1 MADNSYW
8 SKRLKQE
15 MMAKQASEAD
25 VDQAMSALYRVH
37 QTNIEKE
44 IQAFYQKYADG
55 EGVSITEAKKRA
67 DKVDVQAFAD
77 KAKRYVE
84 EKDFSPQANAELKLY
99 NLKMRVSR
107 AELLQYNMDL
117 ELLALGEGERQLTE
131 KFLRAGFADEVKS
144 QSGILGEYIKNP
156 KTVERS
162 MEAVLNVPFEGVTWS
177 ERIWERQQALR
188 QVVARTAHETLV
200 RGRNAMAMIPE
211 LRREFGVS
219 KSAAKRLAVTEVA
232 RVQSEAQKI
241 SMIENGFDEY
251 EYIAEPTACPIC
263 AKLDG
268 NIYKVAE
275 MEPGKNCAPMHPHC
289 HCSTA
294 PHVKRDK
301 ESLSESSDALKE
313 KIDNLDIASASVSDI
328 IEIGEAIN
336 AKHDVAGAIGDHEKL
351 KEIFSNYREMGGVI
365 SKETWAKGSSK
376 LIKDQLSDAFAQYP
390 KDWANIPSKNGRQ
403 LYILKRERGYFAE
416 GAVNTNRYAN
426 IPNFRTGYLTIA
438 SEGTSRATV
447 YHEIGHMVE
456 WGNKDAE
463 RISRE
468 FIKKRT
474 EGERLVSLLE
484 IFPGSGFNY
493 TEVTKPDDFIS
504 PYIGKEYRSG
514 TEVLSMGL
522 QGIYTPESAF
532 VKKRNPDG
540 SLDKKLITDDP
551 EFLNLIIGLI
561 VKG

>member
-15 MMAKQASEAD
+15 LLAKQASEAD
-25 VDQAMSALYRVH
+25 VDKAMSALYRVH

-44 IQAFYQKYADG
+44 IQAFYQKYADD

-84 EKDFSPQANAELKLY
+84 EKNFSPRANAELKLY

-156 KTVERS
+156 KTVEQS

-177 ERIWERQQALR
+177 ERIWDRQQALR

-268 NIYKVAE
+268 NIYKVSE

-294 PHVKRDK
+294 PHMSREKNWDK
-301 ESLSESSDALKE
+301 IDRILNDEEPNLNKGFNTYDDPIREVMGSAFESHPKETLE
-313 KIDNLDIASASVSDI
+313 KIEELQKMGVDVIFHSGEGMMYQPGALGKPGQVKVDREASYSALLHEYVHAVDDEASGWQAARMVWDNDKAIEFEKRAYDAELEFYRLNNVPDEYI
-328 IEIGEAIN
+328 IRL
-336 AKHDVAGAIGDHEKL
+336 EKL
-351 KEIFSNYREMGGVI
+351 KK
-365 SKETWAKGSSK
+365 KE
-376 LIKDQLSDAFAQYP
+376 Y
-390 KDWANIPSKNGRQ
+390 
-403 LYILKRERGYFAE
+403 
-416 GAVNTNRYAN
+416 
-426 IPNFRTGYLTIA
+426 
-438 SEGTSRATV
+438 
-447 YHEIGHMVE
+447 
-456 WGNKDAE
+456 E
-463 RISRE
+463 RI
-468 FIKKRT
+468 
-474 EGERLVSLLE
+474 
-484 IFPGSGFNY
+484 
-493 TEVTKPDDFIS
+493 
-504 PYIGKEYRSG
+504 
-514 TEVLSMGL
+514 
-522 QGIYTPESAF
+522 
-532 VKKRNPDG
+532 RNRW
-540 SLDKKLITDDP
+540 
-551 EFLNLIIGLI
+551 
-561 VKG
+561 

>member
-1 MADNSYW
+1 MAENSYW

-44 IQAFYQKYADG
+44 IQAFYQKYADD
-55 EGVSITEAKKRA
+55 EGVSITEVKKRA

-84 EKDFSPQANAELKLY
+84 EKDFSPKANAELKLY

-131 KFLRAGFADEVKS
+131 KFLKAGFADEVKS

-268 NIYKVAE
+268 NIYKVSE

-294 PHVKRDK
+294 PHMSREKNWDK
-301 ESLSESSDALKE
+301 IDKILNDEEPALNKGFNTYDDPIREVMGSEFESHPKETLE
-313 KIDNLDIASASVSDI
+313 KIEELQKMGVDVIFHSGEGMMYQPGALGKPGQVKVDREASYSALLHEYVHAVDDEASGWQAARMVWDNDKAIEFEKRAYDAELEFYRLNNVPDEYI
-328 IEIGEAIN
+328 IRL
-336 AKHDVAGAIGDHEKL
+336 EKL
-351 KEIFSNYREMGGVI
+351 KK
-365 SKETWAKGSSK
+365 KE
-376 LIKDQLSDAFAQYP
+376 Y
-390 KDWANIPSKNGRQ
+390 
-403 LYILKRERGYFAE
+403 
-416 GAVNTNRYAN
+416 
-426 IPNFRTGYLTIA
+426 
-438 SEGTSRATV
+438 
-447 YHEIGHMVE
+447 
-456 WGNKDAE
+456 E
-463 RISRE
+463 RI
-468 FIKKRT
+468 
-474 EGERLVSLLE
+474 
-484 IFPGSGFNY
+484 
-493 TEVTKPDDFIS
+493 
-504 PYIGKEYRSG
+504 
-514 TEVLSMGL
+514 
-522 QGIYTPESAF
+522 
-532 VKKRNPDG
+532 RNRW
-540 SLDKKLITDDP
+540 
-551 EFLNLIIGLI
+551 
-561 VKG
+561 

>member
-15 MMAKQASEAD
+15 LLAKQASEVD

-44 IQAFYQKYADG
+44 IQAFYQKYADD
-55 EGVSITEAKKRA
+55 EGVSISEAKKRA

-77 KAKRYVE
+77 KGKRYVE

-188 QVVARTAHETLV
+188 QVVARTANETLV
-200 RGRNAMAMIPE
+200 RGRNAMAMIPTF
-211 LRREFGVS
+211 RREFGVS

-241 SMIENGFDEY
+241 SMTANGFDEY

-268 NIYKVAE
+268 NIYKVSE

-294 PHVKRDK
+294 PHMSRDK
-301 ESLSESSDALKE
+301 ARDKIDKLLNDEEPALNKGFNTYDDPIREVMGSAFESHPKETLE
-313 KIDNLDIASASVSDI
+313 KIEELQKMGVDVIFHSGEGMMYQPGALGKPGQVKVDREASYSALLHEYIHAVDDEASGWQAARMVWDNDKAIEFEKRAYDAELEFYRLNNAPDEYI
-328 IEIGEAIN
+328 IRL
-336 AKHDVAGAIGDHEKL
+336 EKL
-351 KEIFSNYREMGGVI
+351 KK
-365 SKETWAKGSSK
+365 KE
-376 LIKDQLSDAFAQYP
+376 Y
-390 KDWANIPSKNGRQ
+390 
-403 LYILKRERGYFAE
+403 
-416 GAVNTNRYAN
+416 
-426 IPNFRTGYLTIA
+426 
-438 SEGTSRATV
+438 
-447 YHEIGHMVE
+447 
-456 WGNKDAE
+456 E
-463 RISRE
+463 RI
-468 FIKKRT
+468 
-474 EGERLVSLLE
+474 
-484 IFPGSGFNY
+484 
-493 TEVTKPDDFIS
+493 
-504 PYIGKEYRSG
+504 
-514 TEVLSMGL
+514 
-522 QGIYTPESAF
+522 
-532 VKKRNPDG
+532 RNRW
-540 SLDKKLITDDP
+540 
-551 EFLNLIIGLI
+551 
-561 VKG
+561 

>member
-44 IQAFYQKYADG
+44 IQAFYQKYADD
-55 EGVSITEAKKRA
+55 EGVSISEAKKRA

-131 KFLRAGFADEVKS
+131 KFLKAGFADEVKS

-200 RGRNAMAMIPE
+200 RGRNAMAMIPTF
-211 LRREFGVS
+211 RREFGVS

-241 SMIENGFDEY
+241 SMTANGFDEY

-294 PHVKRDK
+294 PHMDRDK
-301 ESLSESSDALKE
+301 TWDKIDKILNDEEPALNKGFNTYDDPIREVMGSAFESHPKETLE
-313 KIDNLDIASASVSDI
+313 KIEELQKMGVDVIFHSGEGMMYQPGALGKPGQVKVDREASYSALLHEYIHAVDDEASGWQAARMVWDNDKAIEFEKRAYDAELEFYRLNNAPDEYI
-328 IEIGEAIN
+328 IRL
-336 AKHDVAGAIGDHEKL
+336 EKL
-351 KEIFSNYREMGGVI
+351 KK
-365 SKETWAKGSSK
+365 KE
-376 LIKDQLSDAFAQYP
+376 Y
-390 KDWANIPSKNGRQ
+390 
-403 LYILKRERGYFAE
+403 
-416 GAVNTNRYAN
+416 
-426 IPNFRTGYLTIA
+426 
-438 SEGTSRATV
+438 
-447 YHEIGHMVE
+447 
-456 WGNKDAE
+456 E
-463 RISRE
+463 RI
-468 FIKKRT
+468 
-474 EGERLVSLLE
+474 
-484 IFPGSGFNY
+484 
-493 TEVTKPDDFIS
+493 
-504 PYIGKEYRSG
+504 
-514 TEVLSMGL
+514 
-522 QGIYTPESAF
+522 
-532 VKKRNPDG
+532 RNRW
-540 SLDKKLITDDP
+540 
-551 EFLNLIIGLI
+551 
-561 VKG
+561 

>member
-44 IQAFYQKYADG
+44 IQAFYQKYADD

-131 KFLRAGFADEVKS
+131 KFLKAGFADEVKS

-200 RGRNAMAMIPE
+200 RGRNAMAMIPTF
-211 LRREFGVS
+211 RREFGVS

-241 SMIENGFDEY
+241 SMTANGFDEY

-294 PHVKRDK
+294 PHMDRDK
-301 ESLSESSDALKE
+301 TWDKIDKILNDEEPALNKGFNTYDDPIREVMGSAFESHPKETLE
-313 KIDNLDIASASVSDI
+313 KIEELQKMGVDVIFHSGEGMMYQPGALGKPGQVKVDREASYSALLHEYIHAVDDEASGWQAARMVWDNDKAIEFEKRAYDAELEFYRLNNVPDEYI
-328 IEIGEAIN
+328 IRL
-336 AKHDVAGAIGDHEKL
+336 EKL
-351 KEIFSNYREMGGVI
+351 KK
-365 SKETWAKGSSK
+365 KE
-376 LIKDQLSDAFAQYP
+376 Y
-390 KDWANIPSKNGRQ
+390 
-403 LYILKRERGYFAE
+403 
-416 GAVNTNRYAN
+416 
-426 IPNFRTGYLTIA
+426 
-438 SEGTSRATV
+438 
-447 YHEIGHMVE
+447 
-456 WGNKDAE
+456 E
-463 RISRE
+463 RI
-468 FIKKRT
+468 
-474 EGERLVSLLE
+474 
-484 IFPGSGFNY
+484 
-493 TEVTKPDDFIS
+493 
-504 PYIGKEYRSG
+504 
-514 TEVLSMGL
+514 
-522 QGIYTPESAF
+522 
-532 VKKRNPDG
+532 RNRW
-540 SLDKKLITDDP
+540 
-551 EFLNLIIGLI
+551 
-561 VKG
+561 

>member
-44 IQAFYQKYADG
+44 IQAFYQKYADD

-131 KFLRAGFADEVKS
+131 KFLKAGFADEVKS

-188 QVVARTAHETLV
+188 QVVARTSHETLV
-200 RGRNAMAMIPE
+200 RGRNAMAMIPTF
-211 LRREFGVS
+211 RREFGVS

-241 SMIENGFDEY
+241 SMTANGFDEY

-294 PHVKRDK
+294 PHMDRDK
-301 ESLSESSDALKE
+301 TWDKIDKILNDEEPALNKGFNTYDDPIREVMGSAFESHPKETLE
-313 KIDNLDIASASVSDI
+313 KIEELQKMGVDVIFHSGEGMMYQPRALGKPGQVKVDREASYSALLHEYIHAVDDEASGWQAARMVWDNDKAIEFEKRAYDAELEFYRLNNVPDEYI
-328 IEIGEAIN
+328 IRL
-336 AKHDVAGAIGDHEKL
+336 EKL
-351 KEIFSNYREMGGVI
+351 KK
-365 SKETWAKGSSK
+365 KE
-376 LIKDQLSDAFAQYP
+376 Y
-390 KDWANIPSKNGRQ
+390 
-403 LYILKRERGYFAE
+403 
-416 GAVNTNRYAN
+416 
-426 IPNFRTGYLTIA
+426 
-438 SEGTSRATV
+438 
-447 YHEIGHMVE
+447 
-456 WGNKDAE
+456 E
-463 RISRE
+463 RI
-468 FIKKRT
+468 
-474 EGERLVSLLE
+474 
-484 IFPGSGFNY
+484 
-493 TEVTKPDDFIS
+493 
-504 PYIGKEYRSG
+504 
-514 TEVLSMGL
+514 
-522 QGIYTPESAF
+522 
-532 VKKRNPDG
+532 RNRW
-540 SLDKKLITDDP
+540 
-551 EFLNLIIGLI
+551 
-561 VKG
+561 

>member
-1 MADNSYW
+1 MAENSYW

-25 VDQAMSALYRVH
+25 VDKAMSALYRVH

-44 IQAFYQKYADG
+44 IQAFYQKYADD

-131 KFLRAGFADEVKS
+131 KFLKAGFADEVKS

-200 RGRNAMAMIPE
+200 RGRNAMAMIPAF
-211 LRREFGVS
+211 RREFGVS

-294 PHVKRDK
+294 PHMDREKTWDKIDKILNSNVALSELEEYNGDTKASGAIYGAWNDKNDPYQFERDRHAELFYESVRNRDK
-301 ESLSESSDALKE
+301 RHEVARVAKNSGFSEDDIEKVFDHVFINEYVLSGETKRFDPSYDMAESWRRLSEGKE
-313 KIDNLDIASASVSDI
+313 IQ
-328 IEIGEAIN
+328 
-336 AKHDVAGAIGDHEKL
+336 KHDVTLLRHEL
-351 KEIFSNYREMGGVI
+351 HEYGLMREGYSYTTAHEMTNELYNYQMELE
-365 SKETWAKGSSK
+365 KW
-376 LIKDQLSDAFAQYP
+376 
-390 KDWANIPSKNGRQ
+390 
-403 LYILKRERGYFAE
+403 
-416 GAVNTNRYAN
+416 
-426 IPNFRTGYLTIA
+426 
-438 SEGTSRATV
+438 
-447 YHEIGHMVE
+447 
-456 WGNKDAE
+456 
-463 RISRE
+463 
-468 FIKKRT
+468 KKKMR
-474 EGERLVSLLE
+474 
-484 IFPGSGFNY
+484 
-493 TEVTKPDDFIS
+493 
-504 PYIGKEYRSG
+504 
-514 TEVLSMGL
+514 
-522 QGIYTPESAF
+522 
-532 VKKRNPDG
+532 
-540 SLDKKLITDDP
+540 
-551 EFLNLIIGLI
+551 
-561 VKG
+561 

>member
-1 MADNSYW
+1 MANNSYW

-15 MMAKQASEAD
+15 MMAKQASEVD

-44 IQAFYQKYADG
+44 IQAFYQKYADD

-131 KFLRAGFADEVKS
+131 KFLKAGFADEVKS

-200 RGRNAMAMIPE
+200 RGRNAMAMIPTF
-211 LRREFGVS
+211 RREFGVS

-241 SMIENGFDEY
+241 SMTANGFDEY

-275 MEPGKNCAPMHPHC
+275 MEPSKNCAPMHPHC

-294 PHVKRDK
+294 PHMDRDK
-301 ESLSESSDALKE
+301 TWDKIDKILNDEEPILNKGFNTYDDPIREVMGSAFESHPKETLE
-313 KIDNLDIASASVSDI
+313 KIEELQKMGVDVIFHSGEGMMYQPGALGKPGQVKVDREASYSALLHEYIHAVDDEASGWQAARMVWDNDKAIEFEKRAYDAELEFYRLNNVPDEYI
-328 IEIGEAIN
+328 IRL
-336 AKHDVAGAIGDHEKL
+336 EKL
-351 KEIFSNYREMGGVI
+351 KK
-365 SKETWAKGSSK
+365 KE
-376 LIKDQLSDAFAQYP
+376 Y
-390 KDWANIPSKNGRQ
+390 
-403 LYILKRERGYFAE
+403 
-416 GAVNTNRYAN
+416 
-426 IPNFRTGYLTIA
+426 
-438 SEGTSRATV
+438 
-447 YHEIGHMVE
+447 
-456 WGNKDAE
+456 E
-463 RISRE
+463 RI
-468 FIKKRT
+468 
-474 EGERLVSLLE
+474 
-484 IFPGSGFNY
+484 
-493 TEVTKPDDFIS
+493 
-504 PYIGKEYRSG
+504 
-514 TEVLSMGL
+514 
-522 QGIYTPESAF
+522 
-532 VKKRNPDG
+532 RNRW
-540 SLDKKLITDDP
+540 
-551 EFLNLIIGLI
+551 
-561 VKG
+561 

>member
-15 MMAKQASEAD
+15 LLAKQASEAD

-44 IQAFYQKYADG
+44 IQAFYQRYADD

-131 KFLRAGFADEVKS
+131 KFLKAGFADEVKS

-211 LRREFGVS
+211 LRR
-219 KSAAKRLAVTEVA
+219 A

-241 SMIENGFDEY
+241 SMTANGFDEY

-294 PHVKRDK
+294 PHMDRDK
-301 ESLSESSDALKE
+301 TWDKIDKILNDEEPALNKGFNTYDDPIREVMGSAFESHPKETLE
-313 KIDNLDIASASVSDI
+313 KIEELQKMGVDVIFHSGEGMMYQPGALGKPGQVKVDREASYSALLHEYIHAVDDEASGWQAARMVWDNDKAIEFEKRAYDAELEFYRLNNVPDEYI
-328 IEIGEAIN
+328 IRL
-336 AKHDVAGAIGDHEKL
+336 EKL
-351 KEIFSNYREMGGVI
+351 KK
-365 SKETWAKGSSK
+365 KE
-376 LIKDQLSDAFAQYP
+376 Y
-390 KDWANIPSKNGRQ
+390 
-403 LYILKRERGYFAE
+403 
-416 GAVNTNRYAN
+416 
-426 IPNFRTGYLTIA
+426 
-438 SEGTSRATV
+438 
-447 YHEIGHMVE
+447 
-456 WGNKDAE
+456 E
-463 RISRE
+463 RI
-468 FIKKRT
+468 
-474 EGERLVSLLE
+474 
-484 IFPGSGFNY
+484 
-493 TEVTKPDDFIS
+493 
-504 PYIGKEYRSG
+504 
-514 TEVLSMGL
+514 
-522 QGIYTPESAF
+522 
-532 VKKRNPDG
+532 RNRW
-540 SLDKKLITDDP
+540 
-551 EFLNLIIGLI
+551 
-561 VKG
+561 

>member
-1 MADNSYW
+1 MQMADNSYW

-15 MMAKQASEAD
+15 LLAKQASEAD
-25 VDQAMSALYRVH
+25 VDKAMSALYRVH

-44 IQAFYQKYADG
+44 IQAFYQKYADD
-55 EGVSITEAKKRA
+55 EGISITEAKKRA

-156 KTVERS
+156 KTVEQS

-177 ERIWERQQALR
+177 ERIWDRQQALR

-268 NIYKVAE
+268 NIYKVSE

-294 PHVKRDK
+294 PHMSREKNWDK
-301 ESLSESSDALKE
+301 IDRILNDEEPNLNKGFNTYDDPIREVMGSAFESHPKETLE
-313 KIDNLDIASASVSDI
+313 KIEELQKMGVDVIFHSGEGMMYQPGALGKPGQVKVDREASYSALLHEYVHAVDDEASGWQAARMVWDNDKAIEFEKRAYDAELEFYRLNNVPDEYI
-328 IEIGEAIN
+328 IRL
-336 AKHDVAGAIGDHEKL
+336 EKL
-351 KEIFSNYREMGGVI
+351 KK
-365 SKETWAKGSSK
+365 KE
-376 LIKDQLSDAFAQYP
+376 Y
-390 KDWANIPSKNGRQ
+390 
-403 LYILKRERGYFAE
+403 
-416 GAVNTNRYAN
+416 
-426 IPNFRTGYLTIA
+426 
-438 SEGTSRATV
+438 
-447 YHEIGHMVE
+447 
-456 WGNKDAE
+456 E
-463 RISRE
+463 RI
-468 FIKKRT
+468 
-474 EGERLVSLLE
+474 
-484 IFPGSGFNY
+484 
-493 TEVTKPDDFIS
+493 
-504 PYIGKEYRSG
+504 
-514 TEVLSMGL
+514 
-522 QGIYTPESAF
+522 
-532 VKKRNPDG
+532 RNRW
-540 SLDKKLITDDP
+540 
-551 EFLNLIIGLI
+551 
-561 VKG
+561 

>member
-15 MMAKQASEAD
+15 MLAKQASEVD
-25 VDQAMSALYRVH
+25 VDKAMSALYRVH

-44 IQAFYQKYADG
+44 IQAFYQKYADD

-131 KFLRAGFADEVKS
+131 KFLKAGFADEVKS

-294 PHVKRDK
+294 PRMDRDK
-301 ESLSESSDALKE
+301 TWDKIDKLLNDEEPALNKGFNTYDDPIREVMGSAFESHPKETLE
-313 KIDNLDIASASVSDI
+313 KIEELQKMGVDVIFHSGEGMMYQPGALGKPGQVKVDREASYSALLHEYVHAVDDEASGWQAARMVWDNDKAIEFEKRAYDAELEFYRLNNVPDEYI
-328 IEIGEAIN
+328 IRL
-336 AKHDVAGAIGDHEKL
+336 EKL
-351 KEIFSNYREMGGVI
+351 KK
-365 SKETWAKGSSK
+365 KE
-376 LIKDQLSDAFAQYP
+376 Y
-390 KDWANIPSKNGRQ
+390 
-403 LYILKRERGYFAE
+403 
-416 GAVNTNRYAN
+416 
-426 IPNFRTGYLTIA
+426 
-438 SEGTSRATV
+438 
-447 YHEIGHMVE
+447 
-456 WGNKDAE
+456 E
-463 RISRE
+463 RI
-468 FIKKRT
+468 
-474 EGERLVSLLE
+474 
-484 IFPGSGFNY
+484 
-493 TEVTKPDDFIS
+493 
-504 PYIGKEYRSG
+504 
-514 TEVLSMGL
+514 
-522 QGIYTPESAF
+522 
-532 VKKRNPDG
+532 RNRW
-540 SLDKKLITDDP
+540 
-551 EFLNLIIGLI
+551 
-561 VKG
+561 

>member
-1 MADNSYW
+1 MQMADNSYW

-15 MMAKQASEAD
+15 LLAKQASEAD
-25 VDQAMSALYRVH
+25 VDKAMSALYRVH

-44 IQAFYQKYADG
+44 IQAFYQKYADD
-55 EGVSITEAKKRA
+55 EGVSISEAKKRA

-211 LRREFGVS
+211 FRREFGVS

-241 SMIENGFDEY
+241 SMTANGFDEY

-294 PHVKRDK
+294 PHMDRDK
-301 ESLSESSDALKE
+301 TWDKIDKILNDEEPALNKGFNTYDDPIREVMGSAFESHPKETLE
-313 KIDNLDIASASVSDI
+313 KIEELQKMGVDVIFHSGEGMMYQPGALGKPGQVKVDREASYSALLHEYIHAVDDEASGWQAARMVWDNDKAIEFEKRAYDAELEFYRLNNVPDEYI
-328 IEIGEAIN
+328 IRL
-336 AKHDVAGAIGDHEKL
+336 EKL
-351 KEIFSNYREMGGVI
+351 KK
-365 SKETWAKGSSK
+365 KE
-376 LIKDQLSDAFAQYP
+376 Y
-390 KDWANIPSKNGRQ
+390 
-403 LYILKRERGYFAE
+403 
-416 GAVNTNRYAN
+416 
-426 IPNFRTGYLTIA
+426 
-438 SEGTSRATV
+438 
-447 YHEIGHMVE
+447 
-456 WGNKDAE
+456 E
-463 RISRE
+463 RI
-468 FIKKRT
+468 
-474 EGERLVSLLE
+474 
-484 IFPGSGFNY
+484 
-493 TEVTKPDDFIS
+493 
-504 PYIGKEYRSG
+504 
-514 TEVLSMGL
+514 
-522 QGIYTPESAF
+522 
-532 VKKRNPDG
+532 RNRW
-540 SLDKKLITDDP
+540 
-551 EFLNLIIGLI
+551 
-561 VKG
+561 

>member
-1 MADNSYW
+1 MPDNSYW

-15 MMAKQASEAD
+15 LLAKQASEAD
-25 VDQAMSALYRVH
+25 VDKAMSALYRVH
-37 QTNIEKE
+37 QNNIEKE
-44 IQAFYQKYADG
+44 IQAFYQKYADD
-55 EGVSITEAKKRA
+55 EGVSISEAKKRA

-131 KFLRAGFADEVKS
+131 KFLKAGFADEVKS

-241 SMIENGFDEY
+241 SMTANGFDEY
-251 EYIAEPTACPIC
+251 EYIAEPSACPIC
-263 AKLDG
+263 AKLNG

-294 PHVKRDK
+294 PHIDRDK
-301 ESLSESSDALKE
+301 TWDKIDKLLNDEEPALNKGFNTYDDPIREVMGSAFESHPKETLE
-313 KIDNLDIASASVSDI
+313 KIEELQKMGVDVIFHSGEGMMYQPGALGKPGQVKVDREASYSALLHEYVHAVDDEASGWQAARMVWDNDKAIEFEKRAYDAELEFYRLNNVPDEYI
-328 IEIGEAIN
+328 IRL
-336 AKHDVAGAIGDHEKL
+336 EKL
-351 KEIFSNYREMGGVI
+351 KK
-365 SKETWAKGSSK
+365 KE
-376 LIKDQLSDAFAQYP
+376 Y
-390 KDWANIPSKNGRQ
+390 
-403 LYILKRERGYFAE
+403 
-416 GAVNTNRYAN
+416 
-426 IPNFRTGYLTIA
+426 
-438 SEGTSRATV
+438 
-447 YHEIGHMVE
+447 
-456 WGNKDAE
+456 E
-463 RISRE
+463 RI
-468 FIKKRT
+468 
-474 EGERLVSLLE
+474 
-484 IFPGSGFNY
+484 
-493 TEVTKPDDFIS
+493 
-504 PYIGKEYRSG
+504 
-514 TEVLSMGL
+514 
-522 QGIYTPESAF
+522 
-532 VKKRNPDG
+532 RNRW
-540 SLDKKLITDDP
+540 
-551 EFLNLIIGLI
+551 
-561 VKG
+561 

>member
-15 MMAKQASEAD
+15 LLAKQASEAD
-25 VDQAMSALYRVH
+25 VDKAMSALYRVH

-44 IQAFYQKYADG
+44 IQAFYQKYADD
-55 EGVSITEAKKRA
+55 EGVSISEAKKRA
-67 DKVDVQAFAD
+67 DKVDVQVFAD
-77 KAKRYVE
+77 KAKRYVK

-188 QVVARTAHETLV
+188 QVVARTSHETLV

-219 KSAAKRLAVTEVA
+219 KSSAKRLAVTEVA

-268 NIYKVAE
+268 NIYKVSE

-294 PHVKRDK
+294 PHMDRDK
-301 ESLSESSDALKE
+301 TWD
-313 KIDNLDIASASVSDI
+313 KIDKILDEDNPFNLIEHADNVTDDWVDGRTHKPRVSVLNEYRHSTGTYVVDGHNVVLDYSREEQKTANWLSKTLGKKVEIVPRVNYPSDVPTPDYLIDGDKFDLKTITGKGKGVVDRNMRKAKVQANNFIIDIKNTQLTN
-328 IEIGEAIN
+328 EE
-336 AKHDVAGAIGDHEKL
+336 VAG
-351 KEIFSNYREMGGVI
+351 
-365 SKETWAKGSSK
+365 
-376 LIKDQLSDAFAQYP
+376 QLDS
-390 KDWANIPSKNGRQ
+390 I
-403 LYILKRERGYFAE
+403 
-416 GAVNTNRYAN
+416 
-426 IPNFRTGYLTIA
+426 
-438 SEGTSRATV
+438 
-447 YHEIGHMVE
+447 
-456 WGNKDAE
+456 
-463 RISRE
+463 
-468 FIKKRT
+468 
-474 EGERLVSLLE
+474 
-484 IFPGSGFNY
+484 
-493 TEVTKPDDFIS
+493 
-504 PYIGKEYRSG
+504 YRSG
-514 TEVLSMGL
+514 RRGVDVT
-522 QGIYTPESAF
+522 
-532 VKKRNPDG
+532 
-540 SLDKKLITDDP
+540 
-551 EFLNLIIGLI
+551 I
-561 VKG
+561 VKSGDNILAVLKKNRQ

>member
-15 MMAKQASEAD
+15 LLAKQASEAD
-25 VDQAMSALYRVH
+25 VDKAMSALYRVH

-44 IQAFYQKYADG
+44 IQAFYQKYADD
-55 EGVSITEAKKRA
+55 EGVSISEAKKRA

-84 EKDFSPQANAELKLY
+84 EKDFSPRANAELKLY

-131 KFLRAGFADEVKS
+131 KFLKAGFADEVKS

-211 LRREFGVS
+211 FRREFGVS

-241 SMIENGFDEY
+241 SMTANGFDEY
-251 EYIAEPTACPIC
+251 EYIAEPSACPIC
-263 AKLDG
+263 AKLNG

-294 PHVKRDK
+294 PHMDRDK
-301 ESLSESSDALKE
+301 TWDKIDKLLNDEEPALNKGFNTYDDPIREVMGSAFESHPKETLE
-313 KIDNLDIASASVSDI
+313 KIEELQKIGVDVIFHSGEGMMYQPGALGKPGQVKVDREASYSALLHEYVHAVDDEASGWQAARMVWDNDKAIEFERRAYDAELEFYRLNNVPDEYI
-328 IEIGEAIN
+328 IRL
-336 AKHDVAGAIGDHEKL
+336 EKL
-351 KEIFSNYREMGGVI
+351 KK
-365 SKETWAKGSSK
+365 KE
-376 LIKDQLSDAFAQYP
+376 Y
-390 KDWANIPSKNGRQ
+390 
-403 LYILKRERGYFAE
+403 
-416 GAVNTNRYAN
+416 
-426 IPNFRTGYLTIA
+426 
-438 SEGTSRATV
+438 
-447 YHEIGHMVE
+447 
-456 WGNKDAE
+456 E
-463 RISRE
+463 RI
-468 FIKKRT
+468 
-474 EGERLVSLLE
+474 
-484 IFPGSGFNY
+484 
-493 TEVTKPDDFIS
+493 
-504 PYIGKEYRSG
+504 
-514 TEVLSMGL
+514 
-522 QGIYTPESAF
+522 
-532 VKKRNPDG
+532 RNRW
-540 SLDKKLITDDP
+540 
-551 EFLNLIIGLI
+551 
-561 VKG
+561 

>member
-25 VDQAMSALYRVH
+25 VDKAMSALYRVH

-44 IQAFYQKYADG
+44 IQAFYQKYADD
-55 EGVSITEAKKRA
+55 EGVSISEAKKRA

-84 EKDFSPQANAELKLY
+84 EKNFSPQANAELKLY

-131 KFLRAGFADEVKS
+131 KFLKAGFADEVKS

-268 NIYKVAE
+268 NIYKVSE

-294 PHVKRDK
+294 PHMSREKNWDKIDRILNDK
-301 ESLSESSDALKE
+301 EPNLNKGFNTYDDPIREVMGSAFESHPKETLE
-313 KIDNLDIASASVSDI
+313 KIEELQKMGVDVIFHSGEGMMYQPGALGKPGQVKVDREASYSALLHEYVHAVDDEASGWQAARMVWDNDKAIEFEKRAYDAELEFYRLNNVPDEYI
-328 IEIGEAIN
+328 IRL
-336 AKHDVAGAIGDHEKL
+336 EKL
-351 KEIFSNYREMGGVI
+351 KK
-365 SKETWAKGSSK
+365 KE
-376 LIKDQLSDAFAQYP
+376 Y
-390 KDWANIPSKNGRQ
+390 
-403 LYILKRERGYFAE
+403 
-416 GAVNTNRYAN
+416 
-426 IPNFRTGYLTIA
+426 
-438 SEGTSRATV
+438 
-447 YHEIGHMVE
+447 
-456 WGNKDAE
+456 E
-463 RISRE
+463 RI
-468 FIKKRT
+468 
-474 EGERLVSLLE
+474 
-484 IFPGSGFNY
+484 
-493 TEVTKPDDFIS
+493 
-504 PYIGKEYRSG
+504 
-514 TEVLSMGL
+514 
-522 QGIYTPESAF
+522 
-532 VKKRNPDG
+532 RNRW
-540 SLDKKLITDDP
+540 
-551 EFLNLIIGLI
+551 
-561 VKG
+561 

>member
-1 MADNSYW
+1 MANNSYW

-15 MMAKQASEAD
+15 MMAKQASEVD

-44 IQAFYQKYADG
+44 IQAFYQKYADD

-131 KFLRAGFADEVKS
+131 KFLKAGFADEVKS

-200 RGRNAMAMIPE
+200 RGRNAMAMIPTF
-211 LRREFGVS
+211 RREFGVS

-241 SMIENGFDEY
+241 SMTANGFDEY

-268 NIYKVAE
+268 NIYKVSE

-294 PHVKRDK
+294 PHMDRDK
-301 ESLSESSDALKE
+301 TWD
-313 KIDNLDIASASVSDI
+313 KIDKILEEDNPFNLIEHADNVIDEWVDGRAHNPVVRALNEYHHLSGMYVVDGHNVVLDHSMHEQKIA
-328 IEIGEAIN
+328 N
-336 AKHDVAGAIGDHEKL
+336 WL
-351 KEIFSNYREMGGVI
+351 
-365 SKETWAKGSSK
+365 SKTTGKRVE
-376 LIKDQLSDAFAQYP
+376 LVPRVNYP
-390 KDWANIPSKNGRQ
+390 KGVSTPDYLVDGMPMD
-403 LYILKRERGYFAE
+403 LKTITGAGKYVIE
-416 GAVNTNRYAN
+416 GNLRKAKKQSENVVFDITNC
-426 IPNFRTGYLTIA
+426 PLPLEEIA
-438 SEGTSRATV
+438 G
-447 YHEIGHMVE
+447 
-456 WGNKDAE
+456 
-463 RISRE
+463 
-468 FIKKRT
+468 
-474 EGERLVSLLE
+474 
-484 IFPGSGFNY
+484 
-493 TEVTKPDDFIS
+493 
-504 PYIGKEYRSG
+504 
-514 TEVLSMGL
+514 
-522 QGIYTPESAF
+522 Q
-532 VKKRNPDG
+532 
-540 SLDKKLITDDP
+540 LDKVYMYGRRKLDVSVIKQG
-551 EFLNLIIGLI
+551 ENILAVL
-561 VKG
+561 KKSR

>member
-15 MMAKQASEAD
+15 LLAKQASEAD
-25 VDQAMSALYRVH
+25 VDKAMSALYRVH

-44 IQAFYQKYADG
+44 IQAFYQKYADD

-162 MEAVLNVPFEGVTWS
+162 MEAVLNVPFEGVAWS
-177 ERIWERQQALR
+177 ERIWDRQQALR

-268 NIYKVAE
+268 NIYKVSE

-294 PHVKRDK
+294 PHMSREKNWDK
-301 ESLSESSDALKE
+301 IDRILNDEEPNLNKGFNTYDDPIREVMGSAFESHPKETLE
-313 KIDNLDIASASVSDI
+313 KIEELQKMGVDVIFHSGEGMMYQPGALGKPGQVKVDREASYSALLHEYVHAVDDEASGWQAARMVWDNDKAIEFEKRAYDAELEFYRLNNVPDEYI
-328 IEIGEAIN
+328 IRL
-336 AKHDVAGAIGDHEKL
+336 EKL
-351 KEIFSNYREMGGVI
+351 KK
-365 SKETWAKGSSK
+365 KE
-376 LIKDQLSDAFAQYP
+376 Y
-390 KDWANIPSKNGRQ
+390 
-403 LYILKRERGYFAE
+403 
-416 GAVNTNRYAN
+416 
-426 IPNFRTGYLTIA
+426 
-438 SEGTSRATV
+438 
-447 YHEIGHMVE
+447 
-456 WGNKDAE
+456 E
-463 RISRE
+463 RI
-468 FIKKRT
+468 
-474 EGERLVSLLE
+474 
-484 IFPGSGFNY
+484 
-493 TEVTKPDDFIS
+493 
-504 PYIGKEYRSG
+504 
-514 TEVLSMGL
+514 
-522 QGIYTPESAF
+522 
-532 VKKRNPDG
+532 RNRW
-540 SLDKKLITDDP
+540 
-551 EFLNLIIGLI
+551 
-561 VKG
+561 

>member
-44 IQAFYQKYADG
+44 IQAFYQKYADD

-131 KFLRAGFADEVKS
+131 KFLKAGFADEVKS

-200 RGRNAMAMIPE
+200 RGRNAMAMIPTF
-211 LRREFGVS
+211 RREFGVS

-241 SMIENGFDEY
+241 SMTANGFDEY
-251 EYIAEPTACPIC
+251 EYIAEPSACPIC
-263 AKLDG
+263 AKLNG
-268 NIYKVAE
+268 NIYKVSE

-294 PHVKRDK
+294 PHMDRDK
-301 ESLSESSDALKE
+301 TWDKIDKLLNDEEPALNKGFNTYDDPIREVMGSAFESHPKETLE
-313 KIDNLDIASASVSDI
+313 KIEELQKMGVDVIFHSGEGMMYQPGALGKPGQVKVDREASYSALLHEYVHAVDDEASGWQAARMVWDNDKAIEFEKRAYDAELEFYRLNNVPDEYI
-328 IEIGEAIN
+328 IRL
-336 AKHDVAGAIGDHEKL
+336 EKL
-351 KEIFSNYREMGGVI
+351 KK
-365 SKETWAKGSSK
+365 KE
-376 LIKDQLSDAFAQYP
+376 Y
-390 KDWANIPSKNGRQ
+390 
-403 LYILKRERGYFAE
+403 
-416 GAVNTNRYAN
+416 
-426 IPNFRTGYLTIA
+426 
-438 SEGTSRATV
+438 
-447 YHEIGHMVE
+447 
-456 WGNKDAE
+456 E
-463 RISRE
+463 RI
-468 FIKKRT
+468 
-474 EGERLVSLLE
+474 
-484 IFPGSGFNY
+484 
-493 TEVTKPDDFIS
+493 
-504 PYIGKEYRSG
+504 
-514 TEVLSMGL
+514 
-522 QGIYTPESAF
+522 
-532 VKKRNPDG
+532 RNRW
-540 SLDKKLITDDP
+540 
-551 EFLNLIIGLI
+551 
-561 VKG
+561 

>member
-1 MADNSYW
+1 MAENSYW

-25 VDQAMSALYRVH
+25 VDKAMSALYRVH

-44 IQAFYQKYADG
+44 IQAFYQKYADD

-131 KFLRAGFADEVKS
+131 KFLKAGFADEVKS

-268 NIYKVAE
+268 NIYKVSE

-294 PHVKRDK
+294 PHMDREKTWDK
-301 ESLSESSDALKE
+301 IDKILNDEEPALNKGFNTYDDPIREVMGSAFESHPKETLE
-313 KIDNLDIASASVSDI
+313 KIEELQKMGVDVIFHSGEGMMYQPGALGKPGQVKVDREASYSALLHEYIHAVDDEASGWQAARMVWDNDKAIEFEKRAYDAELEFYRLNNAPDEYI
-328 IEIGEAIN
+328 IRL
-336 AKHDVAGAIGDHEKL
+336 EKL
-351 KEIFSNYREMGGVI
+351 KK
-365 SKETWAKGSSK
+365 KE
-376 LIKDQLSDAFAQYP
+376 Y
-390 KDWANIPSKNGRQ
+390 
-403 LYILKRERGYFAE
+403 
-416 GAVNTNRYAN
+416 
-426 IPNFRTGYLTIA
+426 
-438 SEGTSRATV
+438 
-447 YHEIGHMVE
+447 
-456 WGNKDAE
+456 E
-463 RISRE
+463 RI
-468 FIKKRT
+468 
-474 EGERLVSLLE
+474 
-484 IFPGSGFNY
+484 
-493 TEVTKPDDFIS
+493 
-504 PYIGKEYRSG
+504 
-514 TEVLSMGL
+514 
-522 QGIYTPESAF
+522 
-532 VKKRNPDG
+532 RNRW
-540 SLDKKLITDDP
+540 
-551 EFLNLIIGLI
+551 
-561 VKG
+561 

>member
-25 VDQAMSALYRVH
+25 VDKAMSALYRVH

-44 IQAFYQKYADG
+44 IQAFYQKYADD
-55 EGVSITEAKKRA
+55 EGVSISEAKKRA

-84 EKDFSPQANAELKLY
+84 EKDFSPRANAELKLY

-131 KFLRAGFADEVKS
+131 KFLKAGFSDEVKS

-188 QVVARTAHETLV
+188 QVVARTANETLV
-200 RGRNAMAMIPE
+200 RGRNAMAMIPTF
-211 LRREFGVS
+211 RREFGVS

-241 SMIENGFDEY
+241 SMTANGFDEY

-268 NIYKVAE
+268 NIYKVSE
-275 MEPGKNCAPMHPHC
+275 MEPGKNCAPRHPQC

-294 PHVKRDK
+294 PHMDREKTWDK
-301 ESLSESSDALKE
+301 IDKILNDEEPALNKGFNTYDDPIREVMGSAFESHPKETLE
-313 KIDNLDIASASVSDI
+313 KIEELQKMGVDVIFHSGEGMMYQPGALGKPGQVKVDREASYSALLHEYIHAVDDEASGWQAARMVWDNDKAIEFEKRAYDAELEFYRLNNAPDEYI
-328 IEIGEAIN
+328 IRL
-336 AKHDVAGAIGDHEKL
+336 EKL
-351 KEIFSNYREMGGVI
+351 KK
-365 SKETWAKGSSK
+365 KE
-376 LIKDQLSDAFAQYP
+376 Y
-390 KDWANIPSKNGRQ
+390 
-403 LYILKRERGYFAE
+403 
-416 GAVNTNRYAN
+416 
-426 IPNFRTGYLTIA
+426 
-438 SEGTSRATV
+438 
-447 YHEIGHMVE
+447 
-456 WGNKDAE
+456 E
-463 RISRE
+463 RI
-468 FIKKRT
+468 
-474 EGERLVSLLE
+474 
-484 IFPGSGFNY
+484 
-493 TEVTKPDDFIS
+493 
-504 PYIGKEYRSG
+504 
-514 TEVLSMGL
+514 
-522 QGIYTPESAF
+522 
-532 VKKRNPDG
+532 RNRW
-540 SLDKKLITDDP
+540 
-551 EFLNLIIGLI
+551 
-561 VKG
+561 

>member
-15 MMAKQASEAD
+15 LLAKQASEAD

-44 IQAFYQKYADG
+44 IQAFYQRYADD

-131 KFLRAGFADEVKS
+131 KFLKAGFADEVKS

-241 SMIENGFDEY
+241 SMTANGFDEY

-294 PHVKRDK
+294 PHMDRDK
-301 ESLSESSDALKE
+301 TWDKIDKILNDEEPALNKGFNTYDDPIREVMGSAFESHPKETLE
-313 KIDNLDIASASVSDI
+313 KIEELQKMGVDVIFHSGEGMMYQPGALGKPGQVKVDREASYSALLHEYIHAVDDEASGWQAARMVWDNDKAIEFEKRAYDAELEFYRLNNVPDEYI
-328 IEIGEAIN
+328 IRL
-336 AKHDVAGAIGDHEKL
+336 EKL
-351 KEIFSNYREMGGVI
+351 KK
-365 SKETWAKGSSK
+365 KE
-376 LIKDQLSDAFAQYP
+376 Y
-390 KDWANIPSKNGRQ
+390 
-403 LYILKRERGYFAE
+403 
-416 GAVNTNRYAN
+416 
-426 IPNFRTGYLTIA
+426 
-438 SEGTSRATV
+438 
-447 YHEIGHMVE
+447 
-456 WGNKDAE
+456 E
-463 RISRE
+463 RI
-468 FIKKRT
+468 
-474 EGERLVSLLE
+474 
-484 IFPGSGFNY
+484 
-493 TEVTKPDDFIS
+493 
-504 PYIGKEYRSG
+504 
-514 TEVLSMGL
+514 
-522 QGIYTPESAF
+522 
-532 VKKRNPDG
+532 RNRW
-540 SLDKKLITDDP
+540 
-551 EFLNLIIGLI
+551 
-561 VKG
+561 

>member
-15 MMAKQASEAD
+15 MLAKQASEAD
-25 VDQAMSALYRVH
+25 VDKAMSALYRVH

-44 IQAFYQKYADG
+44 IQAFYQKYADD
-55 EGVSITEAKKRA
+55 EGVSISEAKKRA

-84 EKDFSPQANAELKLY
+84 EKDFSPRANAELKLY

-131 KFLRAGFADEVKS
+131 KFLKAGFADEVKS

-219 KSAAKRLAVTEVA
+219 KSSAKRLAVTEVA

-268 NIYKVAE
+268 NIYKVSE

-294 PHVKRDK
+294 PHMDRGKTWDK
-301 ESLSESSDALKE
+301 IDRVLNDEEPNLNKGFNTYDDPIREVMGSAFESHPKETLE
-313 KIDNLDIASASVSDI
+313 KIEELQKMGVDVIFHSGEGMMYQPGALGKPGQVKVDREASYSALLHEYVHAVDDEASGWQAARMVWDNDKAIEFEKRAYDAELEFYRLNNVPDEYI
-328 IEIGEAIN
+328 IRL
-336 AKHDVAGAIGDHEKL
+336 EKL
-351 KEIFSNYREMGGVI
+351 KK
-365 SKETWAKGSSK
+365 KE
-376 LIKDQLSDAFAQYP
+376 Y
-390 KDWANIPSKNGRQ
+390 
-403 LYILKRERGYFAE
+403 
-416 GAVNTNRYAN
+416 
-426 IPNFRTGYLTIA
+426 
-438 SEGTSRATV
+438 
-447 YHEIGHMVE
+447 
-456 WGNKDAE
+456 E
-463 RISRE
+463 RI
-468 FIKKRT
+468 
-474 EGERLVSLLE
+474 
-484 IFPGSGFNY
+484 
-493 TEVTKPDDFIS
+493 
-504 PYIGKEYRSG
+504 
-514 TEVLSMGL
+514 
-522 QGIYTPESAF
+522 
-532 VKKRNPDG
+532 RNRW
-540 SLDKKLITDDP
+540 
-551 EFLNLIIGLI
+551 
-561 VKG
+561 

>member
-44 IQAFYQKYADG
+44 IQAFYQKYADD
-55 EGVSITEAKKRA
+55 EGVSISEAKKRA

-131 KFLRAGFADEVKS
+131 KFLKAGFADEVKS

-294 PHVKRDK
+294 PHMDRDK
-301 ESLSESSDALKE
+301 TWDKIDKLLNDEEPALNKGFNTYDDPIREVMGSAFESHPKETLE
-313 KIDNLDIASASVSDI
+313 KIEELQKMGVDVIFHSGEGMMYQPGALGKPGQVKVDREASYSALLHEYVHAVDDEASGWQAARMVWDNDKAIEFEKRAYDAELEFYRLNNVPDEYI
-328 IEIGEAIN
+328 IRL
-336 AKHDVAGAIGDHEKL
+336 EKL
-351 KEIFSNYREMGGVI
+351 KK
-365 SKETWAKGSSK
+365 KE
-376 LIKDQLSDAFAQYP
+376 Y
-390 KDWANIPSKNGRQ
+390 
-403 LYILKRERGYFAE
+403 
-416 GAVNTNRYAN
+416 
-426 IPNFRTGYLTIA
+426 
-438 SEGTSRATV
+438 
-447 YHEIGHMVE
+447 
-456 WGNKDAE
+456 E
-463 RISRE
+463 RI
-468 FIKKRT
+468 
-474 EGERLVSLLE
+474 
-484 IFPGSGFNY
+484 
-493 TEVTKPDDFIS
+493 
-504 PYIGKEYRSG
+504 
-514 TEVLSMGL
+514 
-522 QGIYTPESAF
+522 
-532 VKKRNPDG
+532 RNRW
-540 SLDKKLITDDP
+540 
-551 EFLNLIIGLI
+551 
-561 VKG
+561 

>member
-1 MADNSYW
+1 MAGNSYW

-15 MMAKQASEAD
+15 LMAKQASEAD

-44 IQAFYQKYADG
+44 IQAFYQKYADD

-117 ELLALGEGERQLTE
+117 DLLALGEGERQLTE
-131 KFLRAGFADEVKS
+131 KFLKAGFADEVKS

-200 RGRNAMAMIPE
+200 RGRNAMAMIPAF
-211 LRREFGVS
+211 RREFGVS

-241 SMIENGFDEY
+241 SMTANGFDEY

-294 PHVKRDK
+294 PHMDRKKTWD
-301 ESLSESSDALKE
+301 
-313 KIDNLDIASASVSDI
+313 KIDEILNEDNPFNLIEHADNVTDDWVDGRTHKVRSEEIFEYKHPSGAIFVVDNKKVVLDHNQNERYTAKWFSRLTGKRVDIVPRVNEPENVHTPDYLVDGAPFDLKAIRGSGKYVIDGNSRKADVQANNIIFDITNTPLSHDEIARQIDEVYMYGRRNLDV
-328 IEIGEAIN
+328 
-336 AKHDVAGAIGDHEKL
+336 V
-351 KEIFSNYREMGGVI
+351 VV
-365 SKETWAKGSSK
+365 
-376 LIKDQLSDAFAQYP
+376 
-390 KDWANIPSKNGRQ
+390 KNGEDI
-403 LYILKRERGYFAE
+403 LAILK
-416 GAVNTNRYAN
+416 
-426 IPNFRTGYLTIA
+426 
-438 SEGTSRATV
+438 
-447 YHEIGHMVE
+447 
-456 WGNKDAE
+456 
-463 RISRE
+463 
-468 FIKKRT
+468 KK
-474 EGERLVSLLE
+474 
-484 IFPGSGFNY
+484 
-493 TEVTKPDDFIS
+493 
-504 PYIGKEYRSG
+504 
-514 TEVLSMGL
+514 
-522 QGIYTPESAF
+522 
-532 VKKRNPDG
+532 
-540 SLDKKLITDDP
+540 
-551 EFLNLIIGLI
+551 
-561 VKG
+561 

>member
-1 MADNSYW
+1 
-8 SKRLKQE
+8 
-15 MMAKQASEAD
+15 
-25 VDQAMSALYRVH
+25 
-37 QTNIEKE
+37 
-44 IQAFYQKYADG
+44 
-55 EGVSITEAKKRA
+55 
-67 DKVDVQAFAD
+67 
-77 KAKRYVE
+77 
-84 EKDFSPQANAELKLY
+84 
-99 NLKMRVSR
+99 
-107 AELLQYNMDL
+107 
-117 ELLALGEGERQLTE
+117 
-131 KFLRAGFADEVKS
+131 
-144 QSGILGEYIKNP
+144 
-156 KTVERS
+156 
-162 MEAVLNVPFEGVTWS
+162 
-177 ERIWERQQALR
+177 
-188 QVVARTAHETLV
+188 
-200 RGRNAMAMIPE
+200 
-211 LRREFGVS
+211 
-219 KSAAKRLAVTEVA
+219 
-232 RVQSEAQKI
+232 
-241 SMIENGFDEY
+241 
-251 EYIAEPTACPIC
+251 
-263 AKLDG
+263 
-268 NIYKVAE
+268 
-275 MEPGKNCAPMHPHC
+275 
-289 HCSTA
+289 
-294 PHVKRDK
+294 
-301 ESLSESSDALKE
+301 
-313 KIDNLDIASASVSDI
+313 
-328 IEIGEAIN
+328 
-336 AKHDVAGAIGDHEKL
+336 
-351 KEIFSNYREMGGVI
+351 MGGVI

-416 GAVNTNRYAN
+416 GAVNANRYAN

-456 WGNKDAE
+456 WGNKDTE

-468 FIKKRT
+468 FINKRT
-474 EGERLVSLLE
+474 EGERLVPLLE

>member
-15 MMAKQASEAD
+15 LLAKQASEAD
-25 VDQAMSALYRVH
+25 VDKAMSALYRVH

-44 IQAFYQKYADG
+44 IQAFYQKYADD
-55 EGVSITEAKKRA
+55 EGISITEAKKRA

-84 EKDFSPQANAELKLY
+84 EKNFSPRANAELKLY

-177 ERIWERQQALR
+177 ERIWDRQQALR

-268 NIYKVAE
+268 NIYKVSE

-294 PHVKRDK
+294 PHMSREKNWDK
-301 ESLSESSDALKE
+301 IDRILNDEEPNLNKGFNTYDDPIREVMGSAFESHPKETLE
-313 KIDNLDIASASVSDI
+313 KIEELQKMGVDVIFHSGEGMMYQPGALGKPGQVKVDREASYSALLHEYVHAVDDEASGWQAARMVWDNDKAIEFEKRAYDAELEFYRLNNVPDEYI
-328 IEIGEAIN
+328 IRL
-336 AKHDVAGAIGDHEKL
+336 EKL
-351 KEIFSNYREMGGVI
+351 KK
-365 SKETWAKGSSK
+365 KE
-376 LIKDQLSDAFAQYP
+376 Y
-390 KDWANIPSKNGRQ
+390 
-403 LYILKRERGYFAE
+403 
-416 GAVNTNRYAN
+416 
-426 IPNFRTGYLTIA
+426 
-438 SEGTSRATV
+438 
-447 YHEIGHMVE
+447 
-456 WGNKDAE
+456 E
-463 RISRE
+463 RI
-468 FIKKRT
+468 
-474 EGERLVSLLE
+474 
-484 IFPGSGFNY
+484 
-493 TEVTKPDDFIS
+493 
-504 PYIGKEYRSG
+504 
-514 TEVLSMGL
+514 
-522 QGIYTPESAF
+522 
-532 VKKRNPDG
+532 RNRW
-540 SLDKKLITDDP
+540 
-551 EFLNLIIGLI
+551 
-561 VKG
+561 

>member
-15 MMAKQASEAD
+15 MIAKQASEAD
-25 VDQAMSALYRVH
+25 VDKAMSALYRVH

-44 IQAFYQKYADG
+44 IQAFYQKYADD
-55 EGVSITEAKKRA
+55 EGVSISEAKKRA

-131 KFLRAGFADEVKS
+131 KFLKAGFADEVKS

-268 NIYKVAE
+268 NIYKVSE

-294 PHVKRDK
+294 PHMSREKNWDK
-301 ESLSESSDALKE
+301 IDKILNSNVALSELEEYNGDTKTS
-313 KIDNLDIASASVSDI
+313 
-328 IEIGEAIN
+328 
-336 AKHDVAGAIGDHEKL
+336 GAIYGAWNDKNDPGEKRRDAHAVKYYEAVRNRDTDNEVMRIAANTGFSEKDVRAVYEHVFENTHEL
-351 KEIFSNYREMGGVI
+351 EGGQGRFHPDYDMAQSWDRLFSGKGIQPHDITLLNHELTEKGLMDNEGLDYRTAHAITDRTYNYRE
-365 SKETWAKGSSK
+365 E
-376 LIKDQLSDAFAQYP
+376 LIKWKIKRGDIDA
-390 KDWANIPSKNGRQ
+390 
-403 LYILKRERGYFAE
+403 
-416 GAVNTNRYAN
+416 
-426 IPNFRTGYLTIA
+426 
-438 SEGTSRATV
+438 
-447 YHEIGHMVE
+447 
-456 WGNKDAE
+456 
-463 RISRE
+463 
-468 FIKKRT
+468 
-474 EGERLVSLLE
+474 
-484 IFPGSGFNY
+484 
-493 TEVTKPDDFIS
+493 
-504 PYIGKEYRSG
+504 
-514 TEVLSMGL
+514 
-522 QGIYTPESAF
+522 
-532 VKKRNPDG
+532 
-540 SLDKKLITDDP
+540 
-551 EFLNLIIGLI
+551 
-561 VKG
+561 

>member
-15 MMAKQASEAD
+15 MIAKQASEAD
-25 VDQAMSALYRVH
+25 VDKAMSALYRVH

-44 IQAFYQKYADG
+44 IQAFYQKYADD

-131 KFLRAGFADEVKS
+131 KFLKAGFADEVKS

-211 LRREFGVS
+211 FRREFGVS

-241 SMIENGFDEY
+241 SMTANGFDEY
-251 EYIAEPTACPIC
+251 EYIAEPSACPIC
-263 AKLDG
+263 AKLNG

-294 PHVKRDK
+294 PHMDRDK
-301 ESLSESSDALKE
+301 TWDKIDKLLNDEEPALNKGFNTYDDPIREVMGSAFESHPKETLE
-313 KIDNLDIASASVSDI
+313 KIEELQKMGVDVIFHSGEGMMYQPGALGKPGQVKVDREASYSALLHEYVHAVDDEASGWQAARMVWDNDKAIEFEKRAYDAELEFYRLNNAPDEYI
-328 IEIGEAIN
+328 IRL
-336 AKHDVAGAIGDHEKL
+336 EKL
-351 KEIFSNYREMGGVI
+351 KK
-365 SKETWAKGSSK
+365 KE
-376 LIKDQLSDAFAQYP
+376 Y
-390 KDWANIPSKNGRQ
+390 
-403 LYILKRERGYFAE
+403 
-416 GAVNTNRYAN
+416 
-426 IPNFRTGYLTIA
+426 
-438 SEGTSRATV
+438 
-447 YHEIGHMVE
+447 
-456 WGNKDAE
+456 E
-463 RISRE
+463 RI
-468 FIKKRT
+468 
-474 EGERLVSLLE
+474 
-484 IFPGSGFNY
+484 
-493 TEVTKPDDFIS
+493 
-504 PYIGKEYRSG
+504 
-514 TEVLSMGL
+514 
-522 QGIYTPESAF
+522 
-532 VKKRNPDG
+532 RNRW
-540 SLDKKLITDDP
+540 
-551 EFLNLIIGLI
+551 
-561 VKG
+561 

>member
-1 MADNSYW
+1 MQMADNSYW

-15 MMAKQASEAD
+15 LLAKQASEAD
-25 VDQAMSALYRVH
+25 VDKAMSALYRVH

-44 IQAFYQKYADG
+44 IQAFYQKYADD
-55 EGVSITEAKKRA
+55 EGISITEAKKRA

-84 EKDFSPQANAELKLY
+84 EKNFSPRANAELKLY

-156 KTVERS
+156 KTVEQS

-177 ERIWERQQALR
+177 ERIWDRQQALR

-268 NIYKVAE
+268 NIYKVSE

-294 PHVKRDK
+294 PHMSREKNWDK
-301 ESLSESSDALKE
+301 IDRILNDEEPNLNKGFNTYDDPIREVMGSAFESHPKETLE
-313 KIDNLDIASASVSDI
+313 KIEELQKMGVDVIFHSGEGMMYQPGALGKPGQVKVDREASYSALLHEYVHAVDDEASGWQAARMVWDNDKAIEFEKRAYDAELEFYRLNNVPDEYI
-328 IEIGEAIN
+328 IRL
-336 AKHDVAGAIGDHEKL
+336 EKL
-351 KEIFSNYREMGGVI
+351 KK
-365 SKETWAKGSSK
+365 KE
-376 LIKDQLSDAFAQYP
+376 Y
-390 KDWANIPSKNGRQ
+390 
-403 LYILKRERGYFAE
+403 
-416 GAVNTNRYAN
+416 
-426 IPNFRTGYLTIA
+426 
-438 SEGTSRATV
+438 
-447 YHEIGHMVE
+447 
-456 WGNKDAE
+456 E
-463 RISRE
+463 RI
-468 FIKKRT
+468 
-474 EGERLVSLLE
+474 
-484 IFPGSGFNY
+484 
-493 TEVTKPDDFIS
+493 
-504 PYIGKEYRSG
+504 
-514 TEVLSMGL
+514 
-522 QGIYTPESAF
+522 
-532 VKKRNPDG
+532 RNRW
-540 SLDKKLITDDP
+540 
-551 EFLNLIIGLI
+551 
-561 VKG
+561 